1 MLAVRCAAL
10 TASGGSPN
18 LWQRH
23 NRVVANTRWCLWTF
37 EVSEAWP
44 AAIIYGAA
52 SFACSIYIGR
62 EGGANAAPCWVLAAR
77 HPPRL
82 IYINCTLQIYSAVSF
97 LHTRKEG
104 SISYLC
110 QTAKLVSL
118 CAPRSE
124 FRLCLEIFKYQRC
137 SWWCGS
143 ARHALRGADGGE
155 KV

>member
-1 MLAVRCAAL
+1 MAA
-10 TASGGSPN
+10 T
-18 LWQRH
+18 H

-44 AAIIYGAA
+44 AAIIYGPA
-52 SFACSIYIGR
+52 SFAIHGSRGGERKCSSPSPSPILYK
-62 EGGANAAPCWVLAAR
+62 C
-77 HPPRL
+77 
-82 IYINCTLQIYSAVSF
+82 INCTLQIYSAVSF

-137 SWWCGS
+137 IVGGA
-143 ARHALRGADGGE
+143 ARRATLSEVRMGE
-155 KV
+155 RKFN

>member
-52 SFACSIYIGR
+52 SFACTIYIGR

-77 HPPRL
+77 HPPPSY
-82 IYINCTLQIYSAVSF
+82 IYKLHFADLLSSF
-97 LHTRKEG
+97 LFAYKKGREHLIFMSNSE
-104 SISYLC
+104 ISF
-110 QTAKLVSL
+110 VM
-118 CAPRSE
+118 RSPE
-124 FRLCLEIFKYQRC
+124 
-137 SWWCGS
+137 
-143 ARHALRGADGGE
+143 
-155 KV
+155 